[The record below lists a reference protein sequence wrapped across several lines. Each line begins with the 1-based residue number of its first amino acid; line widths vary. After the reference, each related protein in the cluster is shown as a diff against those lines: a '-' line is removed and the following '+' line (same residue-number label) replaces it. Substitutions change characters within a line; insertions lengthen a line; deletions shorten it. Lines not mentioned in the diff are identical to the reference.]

1 MVQEIWGSDNKI
13 EINED
18 KNKLHEANLLYLDC
32 AKAKKELGWCPK
44 WHIEESIKNTVEWY
58 KIFYNKSNNIL
69 EYSLKIIEDFN
80 KKCQINQ
87 N

>member
-32 AKAKKELGWCPK
+32 AKAKKE
-44 WHIEESIKNTVEWY
+44 
-58 KIFYNKSNNIL
+58 
-69 EYSLKIIEDFN
+69 
-80 KKCQINQ
+80 
-87 N
+87 